1 MNGEASSQTTNLPWL
16 LWLDE
21 EIKGAIE
28 EDYTNGLCVAL
39 KDFLLSTSDTAAA
52 DTALRV
58 DALYKETLLDGDPL
72 LKFQDDKGISGFL
85 NTLWEIFFEVAKRVP
100 YSDSEQHKL
109 LQFINELR
117 KLSPKPFNIWKVRI
131 PLWFY
136 VCQTNIVDRAS
147 VSSILRSQ
155 YSSQ

>member
-28 EDYTNGLCVAL
+28 EDYTNGLCIAL

-58 DALYKETLLDGDPL
+58 DALCQETLLDGDPL

-85 NTLWEIFFEVAKRVP
+85 NALWETFFEVVKRVP
-100 YSDSEQHKL
+100 YSDPKQDELVQLIH
-109 LQFINELR
+109 ELR

-131 PLWFY
+131 PLCFY

-155 YSSQ
+155 YSSP